1 MLIWRHHSE
10 KVGKE
15 EQQESQASSPG
26 EDEGARTGSVKVG
39 VGGRNGPKR
48 NLGTVTQELGCLPD
62 VGGRKSQG
70 GALAWSVVLWTEL
83 CSPQMCVVTA

>member
-1 MLIWRHHSE
+1 MKRWERKSSR
-10 KVGKE
+10 KAK
-15 EQQESQASSPG
+15 ASSPG

-39 VGGRNGPKR
+39 AGGRNGPKR